1 MYARL
6 AQIVVRYWLLVVLG
20 WLAAVVFVQS
30 TAPSWTQIIHD
41 GDFAYLPAGLPSV
54 VGEQWMSEAFPW
66 QRGRSQIVVAIAR
79 AEEPIGN
86 DDIQIG
92 YDVVRRLK
100 NLFGASQMAE
110 AERLAAEIAALRQA
124 GRVEEADAVHL
135 RRQACLEKAD
145 EALLDAL
152 ELDSKLAD
160 YWEERLTA
168 DASLADH
175 QPPRLV
181 EAFLNRALLA
191 QWQGDASAAAEEFRT
206 AVQLDPTLQTAP
218 KSVLPADAGRLPLVD
233 IWSWRDDFFG
243 TKLTSR
249 DKHVR
254 LVVTQLSNEFM
265 AVDNIQVLEIIERE
279 LQPVR
284 HHLAS
289 RTRTGL
295 VVAQSGSAA
304 VGADL
309 LRSAAASIKNTEM
322 VTLVMVVLFLACVY
336 RTPLLVVVPLVTLLV
351 SLLVSTGVV
360 ALLTQLAGVPGF
372 QWATVKVFSTTK
384 IFIVVILFGTGT
396 DFCLFLIAR
405 YKEELRHFATHAEAV
420 AAALTHVGGA
430 LTASAMTTVL
440 GLSMMFFADFGKFHY
455 SGPII
460 GLCLAIT
467 LGTCVTLTPALMRG
481 LGSSLFWPFGLGS
494 ASEAMSPSSTA
505 AEDSEP
511 HGILA
516 AFWNALARLVVQRP
530 GLLLV
535 VCVVIMLPWA
545 SYGAWRADDV
555 TYDFLSGLPENSPS
569 RIGAEIL
576 RQHFPIGEGGPVTVL
591 VRRDQAQFETPEGRD
606 HIRELA
612 DALHMPG
619 VVTVRSAED
628 PLGDYSP
635 GEKPGIAS
643 DRGRTLRILRTHPR
657 TKSIFVA
664 QLPELV
670 GSVARFELILEHD
683 PFSLQAI
690 HVVDEVQKKLHQLS
704 EIPDSFWAGAE
715 FAMTGTT
722 AAIRDLRQVTR
733 RDNALIQV
741 LVVLAV
747 FLVLL
752 LLLRRPVVCIYMMCT
767 VLFSYYVTLGITILV
782 FQGIYGDSYQGLD
795 WKMPLFLFVILV
807 AVGQDYN
814 VYLATRVFEEQNRLG
829 PFAGLHRALVRT
841 GGIIT
846 SCGIIMAGTFISM
859 TSAAWLEFLP
869 DGWFASWKSSVG
881 PVRSMLETGFALAL
895 GVLLDTMV
903 VRPLLV
909 PAFLALLCRWR
920 TGGGRVPTN

>member
-1 MYARL
+1 MFARL
-6 AQIVVRYWLLVVLG
+6 AQTVVRHWLLIALG
-20 WLAAVVFVQS
+20 WLGAVAIIQAA
-30 TAPSWTQIIHD
+30 APSWQQIIND
-41 GDFAYLPAGLPSV
+41 GDFAYLPADLPSV
-54 VGEQWMSEAFPW
+54 VGERWMSEAFPW
-66 QRGRSQIVVAIAR
+66 QRGRSQVVIAIAR
-79 AEEPIGN
+79 AEEPIGG
-86 DDIQIG
+86 DDIQVG
-92 YDVVRRLK
+92 YDILRRLK
-100 NLFGASQMAE
+100 NLFGAAQMAE
-110 AERLAAEIAALRQA
+110 AERLATEIATLQQA
-124 GRVEEADAVHL
+124 GQSAELEATQL
-135 RRQACLEKAD
+135 RRQVCLEKAD

-152 ELDSKLAD
+152 ELDTKLAD
-160 YWEERLTA
+160 YWDERVTA
-168 DASLADH
+168 DPPLATWR
-175 QPPRLV
+175 PPRLAA
-181 EAFLNRALLA
+181 AFHNQALLA
-191 QWQGDASAAAEEFRT
+191 KWQGKQAAAEEGFRT
-206 AVQLDPTLQTAP
+206 AADLDPNLLNAAETI
-218 KSVLPADAGRLPLVD
+218 LPADAGRLPLVD

-243 TKLTSR
+243 SKLTSR

-254 LVVTQLSNEFM
+254 LMVTQLSNEFM
-265 AVDNIQVLEIIERE
+265 AVDNIQVLGIIERE

-284 HHLAS
+284 DQLLHHA
-289 RTRTGL
+289 RPGL

-309 LRSAAASIKNTEM
+309 LRSAAASIQNTELVTIAM
-322 VTLVMVVLFLACVY
+322 VILFLACVY
-336 RTPLLVVVPLVTLLV
+336 RTPLLVIVPLITLLV

-360 ALLTQLAGVPGF
+360 ALLTQLANVPGF
-372 QWATVKVFSTTK
+372 HWAVLKVFSTTK

-405 YKEELRHFATHAEAV
+405 YKEELRRQATHAEAV

-440 GLSMMFFADFGKFHY
+440 GLGMMFFADFGKFHY

-467 LGTCVTLTPALMRG
+467 LATCVTLTPALMRG
-481 LGSSLFWPFGLGS
+481 LGRYLFWPFGTGIP
-494 ASEAMSPSSTA
+494 AGVVSPTA
-505 AEDSEP
+505 APVEDAEP
-511 HGILA
+511 QGTLA
-516 AFWNALARLVVQRP
+516 AFWNFLARLVVKRP
-530 GLLLV
+530 GLLLT
-535 VCVVIMLPWA
+535 VCVVVMLPWA
-545 SYGAWRADDV
+545 TYGAWCANDV
-555 TYDFLSGLPENSPS
+555 TYDFLSGLPPSAPS

-576 RQHFPIGEGGPVTVL
+576 RRHFPIGEGGPVTVL
-591 VRRDQAQFETPEGRD
+591 VRRNQAQFETPEGRD
-606 HIRELA
+606 RIRELG

-619 VVTVRSAED
+619 VSLVRSAED
-628 PLGDYSP
+628 PLGDYAP

-643 DRGRTLRILRTHPR
+643 DRGRTLRILRAHPR

-664 QLPELV
+664 QVPALV

-683 PFSLQAI
+683 PFSLEAI
-690 HVVDEVQKKLHQLS
+690 RVVDDVQRRLHQLADAP
-704 EIPDSFWAGAE
+704 ESFWHGTE

-733 RDNALIQV
+733 RDNVLIQI

-752 LLLRRPVVCIYMMCT
+752 VLLRRPVVCIYMMLT
-767 VLFSYYVTLGITILV
+767 VLFSYYVTMGITSLV
-782 FQGIYGDSYQGLD
+782 FQLTYGESYQGLD

-814 VYLATRVFEEQNRLG
+814 VYLATRVFEEQERLG

-846 SCGIIMAGTFISM
+846 SCGVIMAGTFISM
-859 TSAAWLEFLP
+859 TSAAWPGLVPNGWLSMLE
-869 DGWFASWKSSVG
+869 SSVG
-881 PVRSMLETGFALAL
+881 PVRSMIETGFALAL

-920 TGGGRVPTN
+920 TGSGRVPTN